1 MAMSQ
6 PESSHL
12 TFIKHIKQRKRLY
25 ESQRLLYVAI
35 TRAKQTLTLMLPT
48 QPKKGTWADA
58 ILSHNMHHDPHC
70 LYSIANVAE
79 EESCSNKTHFI
90 PLTVK

>member
-1 MAMSQ
+1 MTMMPIHYGDVTAKSVI
-6 PESSHL
+6 

-48 QPKKGTWADA
+48 QNTKGTWADA
-58 ILSHNMHHDPHC
+58 I
-70 LYSIANVAE
+70 
-79 EESCSNKTHFI
+79 
-90 PLTVK
+90 